1 MQVTLQR
8 LWLSQQET
16 CHDATLCG
24 LFIPLLSLPMLQRR
38 DSWGPW
44 DHSTTHRRLTSRACG
59 EGRCRARGARARRRS
74 FFRPMF
80 RQDGG
85 DFVIDAQSTVD
96 HAAQPHNEEQ
106 AQHCA
111 GAQLCPPSGV
121 APSAARGATTLT
133 SVLVRRRGR
142 CCSSSRVTRRRST
155 VSSG

>member
-1 MQVTLQR
+1 M
-8 LWLSQQET
+8 
-16 CHDATLCG
+16 
-24 LFIPLLSLPMLQRR
+24 
-38 DSWGPW
+38 
-44 DHSTTHRRLTSRACG
+44 
-59 EGRCRARGARARRRS
+59 
-74 FFRPMF
+74 
-80 RQDGG
+80 
-85 DFVIDAQSTVD
+85 IDAQSTVD